1 MVVMEVPQFMGED
14 AAHFVHGKLRK
25 EPSKDDDM
33 MVAKSVGIELR
44 RVFDI
49 ERKVTAPKAR
59 FLEHWVKAGF
69 NVGKVIAFGFARAF
83 TWSRRDWKK
92 ENRLKSAGTMRMRA
106 RIKLI
111 SSPVSPPPV
120 RRVWNQ
126 EDGVKKSTAGM
137 MNVRWTAS
145 MT

>member
-49 ERKVTAPKAR
+49 ERKVTAPKAC

-69 NVGKVIAFGFARAF
+69 NVGKVIAFGFVRAVYMEQEGLE
-83 TWSRRDWKK
+83 KG
-92 ENRLKSAGTMRMRA
+92 KSAQERGYNEDEGKDQADIFARKPAAGTQGLEPGGRG
-106 RIKLI
+106 
-111 SSPVSPPPV
+111 
-120 RRVWNQ
+120 
-126 EDGVKKSTAGM
+126 EKKHGR
-137 MNVRWTAS
+137 NDEG
-145 MT
+145 